1 MNTHHLFPLLAF
13 GFAVGSL
20 LPARAQ
26 DAAPV
31 SMEFA
36 IPQKKGVSPMH
47 ASLVWENS
55 VLQAIEIR
63 AKSGG
68 PVAQRIK
75 VGESE
80 AVACDLDQANL
91 PPNWI
96 GTLDHNND
104 GWEDIYVQTAQ
115 GSDAP
120 YAVLLYDAKTKQFV
134 ASEAMAEV
142 RGLDMSRGGSPSSAT
157 AGARKLEHSFGVVTK
172 APNEPP
178 KLAIVGPPLAKG
190 TSFHVVSHEDQRVI
204 DAELVSARH
213 AAADEVMAEGDSSYT
228 IEFIT
233 SYSARIS
240 DEESFL
246 GIAVVGAGDGV
257 TTSGGKASAQLPN
270 APAGKRLSF
279 RVCTSS
285 EGMHMTAWLGKPLAG
300 KRVWHAYHYLGYDVE
315 PNCMPKDYEE

>member
-1 MNTHHLFPLLAF
+1 MNNYHLFPLLAF
-13 GFAVGSL
+13 GLAFASL
-20 LPARAQ
+20 PPALAQ
-26 DAAPV
+26 DSAPA
-31 SMEFA
+31 SMEFS
-36 IPQKKGVSPMH
+36 IPQKNGASPLR

-63 AKSGG
+63 AETGG

-80 AVACDLDQANL
+80 TVACDLDQANL

-96 GTLDHNND
+96 GSVDHDND

-134 ASEAMAEV
+134 ASKALAEV
-142 RGLDMSRGGSPSSAT
+142 RGLDMSRRGSSSSAT

-178 KLAIVGPPLAKG
+178 KLAIVGPPLEKG
-190 TSFHVVSHEDQRVI
+190 ANFQIVSHEDQSVI
-204 DAELVSARH
+204 DAEVVSARQG
-213 AAADEVMAEGDSSYT
+213 AADEVMAEDDSSYA

-240 DEESFL
+240 DEASFL
-246 GIAVVGAGDGV
+246 GIAVVGAVDGV
-257 TTSGGKASAQLPN
+257 TTSGGKASAKLPN
-270 APAGKRLSF
+270 APAGNRFSF
-279 RVCTSS
+279 RVCTSG
-285 EGMHMTAWLGKPLAG
+285 EGMHLTAWSGKPLTG

-315 PNCMPKDYEE
+315 PNCKPKDYQE